1 MRDAIIVRNLSYTYP
16 DGTKALEEISLEVYE
31 GERIAIIG
39 PNGAGKTTFLL
50 HLNGILHGTDGQV
63 EVFGKSVDKAK
74 REDITKD
81 VGIVFQDP
89 DDQLFMPTIFD
100 DLAFGPINLGL
111 PEEEVRERVEKALLT
126 LGLSDYENRCPHHL
140 SYGEKKKA
148 ALAAVMSMEP
158 RILVLD
164 EPTANLDP
172 RSRAELIDIIKGLN
186 EREGITIVTATHDV
200 NAVPEL
206 ADRVYVLNKRII
218 AEGTSQKIFSDV
230 ELLKETDLE
239 VPEVFKL
246 FEVLQCFGYNCEE
259 LPLSID
265 DAIEHLTR
273 TVENEGGHIHLHIH
287 KHTHDEVKKLKSK
300 YEHHKTNKWK

>member
-1 MRDAIIVRNLSYTYP
+1 MRDAITVRNLSYTYP
-16 DGTKALEEISLEVYE
+16 DGTKALEEISLEVHE
-31 GERIAIIG
+31 GERVAIIG

-63 EVFGKSVDKAK
+63 EVFGKSADKEK
-74 REDITKD
+74 REDIIKD

-158 RILVLD
+158 KILVLD

-172 RSRAELIDIIKGLN
+172 RSRAELIEIIKGLN

-206 ADRVYVLNKRII
+206 ADRVYVLNKRIT
-218 AEGTSQKIFSDV
+218 AEGTAQKIFSDV

-300 YEHHKTNKWK
+300 YEHHKTNK

>member
-1 MRDAIIVRNLSYTYP
+1 MREAIIVRNLSYTYP
-16 DGTKALEEISLEVYE
+16 DGTKALEDVSLEVNE
-31 GERIAIIG
+31 GERIAIVG

-50 HLNGILHGTDGQV
+50 HLNGILHGTDGHV
-63 EVFGKSVDKAK
+63 EVFGKSVDKVK
-74 REDITKD
+74 REDIIKD

-89 DDQLFMPTIFD
+89 DDQLFMPTLFD
-100 DLAFGPINLGL
+100 DLAFGPLNLGL
-111 PEEEVRERVEKALLT
+111 KEDEVRERVKKALFR
-126 LGLSDYENRCPHHL
+126 LGISAYVDRCPYHL

-172 RSRAELIDIIKGLN
+172 RSRAELIEIIKGLN

-230 ELLKETDLE
+230 ELLKETNLE

-265 DAIEHLTR
+265 EAIEHLTR
-273 TVENEGGHIHLHIH
+273 AVENEGGHIHLHIH
-287 KHTHDEVKKLKSK
+287 KHTHDDVKKLKSK
-300 YEHHKTNKWK
+300 YEHHKTF

>member
-1 MRDAIIVRNLSYTYP
+1 MREAITIKNLSYTYSE
-16 DGTKALEEISLEVYE
+16 DTRALESVNMTVHE
-31 GERIAIIG
+31 GERIAIVG
-39 PNGAGKTTFLL
+39 PNGAGKTTLLL

-63 EVFGKSVDKAK
+63 EVFGKSVDKVK
-74 REDITKD
+74 REEIIKDI
-81 VGIVFQDP
+81 GLVFQDP

-111 PEEEVRERVEKALLT
+111 KEDEVRERVEKALLT
-126 LGLSDYENRCPHHL
+126 LGLSGYENRCPHHL

-148 ALAAVMSMEP
+148 SLAAVMSMEP

-172 RSRAELIDIIKGLN
+172 RSRAELIEIIKGLN

-200 NAVPEL
+200 NAVPTL

-230 ELLKETDLE
+230 ELLKENNLE

-259 LPLSID
+259 LPLSVD

-273 TVENEGGHIHLHIH
+273 TVETEGGHIHLHIH
-287 KHTHDEVKKLKSK
+287 KHTHDQVRKLKDK
-300 YEHHKTNKWK
+300 YEHH

>member
-1 MRDAIIVRNLSYTYP
+1 MREAITVKNLNYTYP
-16 DGTKALEEISLEVYE
+16 DGTKALEDVSLEVNE
-31 GERIAIIG
+31 GERIAIVG

-50 HLNGILHGTDGQV
+50 HLNGILHGTDGEV
-63 EVFGKSVDKAK
+63 EVFGKSVEKVN
-74 REDITKD
+74 REDIIKD

-172 RSRAELIDIIKGLN
+172 RSRAELIEIIKGLN
-186 EREGITIVTATHDV
+186 EREGITLVTATHDV

-230 ELLKETDLE
+230 ELLRETNLE

-265 DAIEHLTR
+265 EAIEHLTR

-300 YEHHKTNKWK
+300 YEHHLIRA